1 MAARDVE
8 IMPGET
14 AIKWVEFHPRLVFK
28 HLDQSIVV
36 TDKRVV
42 VRVPRTVFSVFIL
55 GYFERSVTWDNVDT
69 VVSGRGV
76 DSKRLVVGSIIL
88 LFALMFFFSG
98 WGVFLYASTGLGMIQ
113 ALLTLVILL
122 IGLLV
127 ILSAFG
133 RVVGVI
139 SSSGQ
144 SLLVEV
150 GGTEVIEMEDLAA
163 LLKVVSAQRTEP
175 TVAPASGNGTGGG
188 R

>member
-1 MAARDVE
+1 MAVRD
-8 IMPGET
+8 IAMMPAEAGIRW
-14 AIKWVEFHPRLVFK
+14 AEFHPHLVFK

-55 GYFERSVTWDNVDT
+55 GYLERSVTWDNVDT

-76 DSKRLVVGSIIL
+76 DTKRLVVGSIML
-88 LFALMFFFSG
+88 MFALMLLVSG
-98 WGVFLYASTGLGMIQ
+98 GGYLFMGTMGVGIFQ
-113 ALLTLVILL
+113 ALLTLAFGL

-127 ILSAFG
+127 VLSAFG

-139 SSSGQ
+139 TSSGQ
-144 SLLVEV
+144 ALLVDVGGSEGLEMEATASLLK
-150 GGTEVIEMEDLAA
+150 IA
-163 LLKVVSAQRTEP
+163 SAQRTEP
-175 TVAPASGNGTGGG
+175 TVAPTASSETGLG

>member
-8 IMPGET
+8 IMPAET
-14 AIKWVEFHPRLVFK
+14 AIKWAEFHPHLVFK

-76 DSKRLVVGSIIL
+76 DSKRLIMGSIVL
-88 LFALMFFFSG
+88 AFALMFFVSG
-98 WGVFLYASTGLGMIQ
+98 WGVFLFASTGLGIIQ
-113 ALLTLVILL
+113 ALLTLVFVL

-127 ILSAFG
+127 VLSAFG

-139 SSSGQ
+139 TSSGQ
-144 SLLVEV
+144 SLLIDV
-150 GGTEVIEMEDLAA
+150 GGAEVIEMEDLAA

-175 TVAPASGNGTGGG
+175 TIAPASGSGTGVGP
-188 R
+188 